1 MDRDQ
6 ARKMKEQLAAFA
18 RELAEKHGVVATPR
32 SLGAQTES
40 EAADVVRAPTLALG
54 LVPQAEGGFGIA
66 VRYRLGV
73 PRARSI
79 VRKVSAEIGPEVD
92 VRRTGRIR
100 PVSELG
106 PRPPAPTSQADGDTD
121 RRRPLR
127 PGISIG
133 HVGVTAGTLGAFVTR
148 AVPGGGDRAGDDAGD
163 GQLYALSN
171 YHVLAGSPEARPGDI
186 VLQPGPAD
194 GGLAP
199 GDRIGEL
206 TQVVDLDA
214 LEPAYTDA
222 AIARLD
228 RVPVDFDYPVGRVVK
243 TARALGGEIVGKVG
257 RTTSVTRGRVTAIEL
272 DDVIVGYEDL
282 GALAST
288 TRSRSRVSTT
298 SRSPA
303 AATRVPSCTGRTAWR
318 SASCSPGRSPA
329 GPAARG
335 SPMPTRSTRCWRS
348 WGWSWPGSHPARSR
362 DVDPVRGCSVCAPA
376 FPGPGVSVRRPGDVG
391 VSARRVDRRHPA
403 DLRSTAGHA
412 EGRVTGRQRRR
423 GGRHGGHNG

>member
-32 SLGAQTES
+32 SLGGQSAS

-79 VRKVSAEIGPEVD
+79 VRKVSAEVGPDVD
-92 VRRTGRIR
+92 IRRTGRIR

-106 PRPPAPTSQADGDTD
+106 PHRALPTSQADGDTD

-148 AVPGGGDRAGDDAGD
+148 ASPGDDGE
-163 GQLYALSN
+163 LFALSN
-171 YHVLAGSPEARPGDI
+171 YHVLAGSTEARPGDL

-206 TQVVDLDA
+206 AQVVNLDA

-228 RVPVDFDYPVGRVVK
+228 RVPVDFEYPVGRVVK

-257 RTTSVTRGRVTAIEL
+257 RTTAVTRGRVTAIEL

-282 GALAST
+282 GALSFDDQIEIE
-288 TRSRSRVSTT
+288 SLDD
-298 SRSPA
+298 
-303 AATRVPSCTGRTAWR
+303 
-318 SASCSPGRSPA
+318 
-329 GPAARG
+329 GPF
-335 SPMPTRSTRCWRS
+335 S
-348 WGWSWPGSHPARSR
+348 
-362 DVDPVRGCSVCAPA
+362 
-376 FPGPGVSVRRPGDVG
+376 
-391 VSARRVDRRHPA
+391 
-403 DLRSTAGHA
+403 
-412 EGRVTGRQRRR
+412 R
-423 GGRHGGHNG
+423 GGDSGALVYREDGVALGLLFAGSESGGHSGKGLTYANPIDQVLDILGIELAGEPTHPFG

>member
-1 MDRDQ
+1 MDRDE
-6 ARKMKEQLAAFA
+6 ARKMKGQLAAFA

-32 SLGAQTES
+32 SVGAQTMAD
-40 EAADVVRAPTLALG
+40 AADVVRAPTLALG

-66 VRYRLGV
+66 VRYRLGI

-79 VRKVSAEIGPEVD
+79 VRKVSAEIGPD
-92 VRRTGRIR
+92 ADIRRTGRIR

-133 HVGVTAGTLGAFVTR
+133 HVGVTAGTLGAFVTH
-148 AVPGGGDRAGDDAGD
+148 ASPGDRD
-163 GQLYALSN
+163 GHLYALSN

-206 TQVVDLDA
+206 TKVVDLDTV
-214 LEPAYTDA
+214 EPSITDA

-228 RVPVDFDYPVGRVVK
+228 RVPIDFEYPVGRVVK

-257 RTTSVTRGRVTAIEL
+257 RTTAITRGRVTAIEL

-282 GALAST
+282 GALRFDDQIEIESLDDGPF
-288 TRSRSRVSTT
+288 SRGGDSGALVYREDGVALGLLFAGSE
-298 SRSPA
+298 S
-303 AATRVPSCTGRTAWR
+303 G
-318 SASCSPGRSPA
+318 GRSGRGLTYANPIDQVLDIL
-329 GPAARG
+329 GVELARE
-335 SPMPTRSTRCWRS
+335 PT
-348 WGWSWPGSHPARSR
+348 HPF
-362 DVDPVRGCSVCAPA
+362 G
-376 FPGPGVSVRRPGDVG
+376 
-391 VSARRVDRRHPA
+391 
-403 DLRSTAGHA
+403 
-412 EGRVTGRQRRR
+412 
-423 GGRHGGHNG
+423 

>member
-18 RELAEKHGVVATPR
+18 RELAEKHGVMATPR
-32 SLGAQTES
+32 SLGGQTVS
-40 EAADVVRAPTLALG
+40 EAADLVRAPTLALG

-79 VRKVSAEIGPEVD
+79 VRKVSAEIGPDAD

-106 PRPPAPTSQADGDTD
+106 PRPPAPTAQADGETD

-148 AVPGGGDRAGDDAGD
+148 ASPGDDGRAKD
-163 GQLYALSN
+163 GALYALSN
-171 YHVLAGSPEARPGDI
+171 YHVLAGSPEARPGDV

-206 TQVVDLDA
+206 TQVVNLEQV
-214 LEPAYTDA
+214 EPAYTDA

-228 RVPVDFDYPVGRVVK
+228 RVPVDFEYPVGRVVK

-282 GALAST
+282 GALSFDDQIEIESLDDGPF
-288 TRSRSRVSTT
+288 SRGGDSGALVYREDGVALGLLFAGSE
-298 SRSPA
+298 S
-303 AATRVPSCTGRTAWR
+303 G
-318 SASCSPGRSPA
+318 GRSGKGLTYANPIDQVLEIL
-329 GPAARG
+329 GIELARE
-335 SPMPTRSTRCWRS
+335 TT
-348 WGWSWPGSHPARSR
+348 HPF
-362 DVDPVRGCSVCAPA
+362 G
-376 FPGPGVSVRRPGDVG
+376 
-391 VSARRVDRRHPA
+391 
-403 DLRSTAGHA
+403 
-412 EGRVTGRQRRR
+412 
-423 GGRHGGHNG
+423 

>member
-18 RELAEKHGVVATPR
+18 RELAERHGVVATPR
-32 SLGAQTES
+32 SLEGHTTGERVS

-54 LVPQAEGGFGIA
+54 LVPQGEGGFGIA

-79 VRKVSAEIGPEVD
+79 VRKVTAEIGPDAD

-106 PRPPAPTSQADGDTD
+106 PRPPAPTSLASGDTD
-121 RRRPLR
+121 RRRPIR
-127 PGISIG
+127 PGVSIG
-133 HVGVTAGTLGAFVTR
+133 HVAVTAGTLGAFVTR
-148 AVPGGGDRAGDDAGD
+148 TTPGSD
-163 GQLYALSN
+163 GALYALSN
-171 YHVLAGSPEARPGDI
+171 YHVLAGSPEARPGDV

-214 LEPAYTDA
+214 LEPAATDA

-257 RTTSVTRGRVTAIEL
+257 RTTAITRGRVTAIEL

-282 GALAST
+282 GALSFDDQIEIESLDDGPF
-288 TRSRSRVSTT
+288 SRGGDSGALVYREDGVALGLLFAGSE
-298 SRSPA
+298 S
-303 AATRVPSCTGRTAWR
+303 G
-318 SASCSPGRSPA
+318 GRSGKGLTYANPIDQVLEIL
-329 GPAARG
+329 GIELAREA
-335 SPMPTRSTRCWRS
+335 T
-348 WGWSWPGSHPARSR
+348 HPF
-362 DVDPVRGCSVCAPA
+362 G
-376 FPGPGVSVRRPGDVG
+376 
-391 VSARRVDRRHPA
+391 
-403 DLRSTAGHA
+403 
-412 EGRVTGRQRRR
+412 
-423 GGRHGGHNG
+423 

>member
-32 SLGAQTES
+32 SLGGQSAS
-40 EAADVVRAPTLALG
+40 EAADVVRAPTIALG
-54 LVPQAEGGFGIA
+54 LVPQAEGAFGIA
-66 VRYRLGV
+66 LRYRLGV

-79 VRKVSAEIGPEVD
+79 VRKVSAEVGPDVD
-92 VRRTGRIR
+92 IRRTGRIH

-148 AVPGGGDRAGDDAGD
+148 TSPDGD
-163 GQLYALSN
+163 GELFALSN
-171 YHVLAGSPEARPGDI
+171 YHVLAGSPEAQPGDT

-206 TQVVDLDA
+206 AQVVNLDV

-228 RVPVDFDYPVGRVVK
+228 RVPVDFEYPVGRVVK

-257 RTTSVTRGRVTAIEL
+257 RTTSITRGRVTAIEL

-282 GALAST
+282 GALSFDDQIEIE
-288 TRSRSRVSTT
+288 SLDD
-298 SRSPA
+298 
-303 AATRVPSCTGRTAWR
+303 
-318 SASCSPGRSPA
+318 
-329 GPAARG
+329 GPF
-335 SPMPTRSTRCWRS
+335 S
-348 WGWSWPGSHPARSR
+348 
-362 DVDPVRGCSVCAPA
+362 
-376 FPGPGVSVRRPGDVG
+376 
-391 VSARRVDRRHPA
+391 
-403 DLRSTAGHA
+403 
-412 EGRVTGRQRRR
+412 R
-423 GGRHGGHNG
+423 GGDSGALVYREDGVALGLLFAGSESGGHSGKGLTYANPIDQVLEILEIELAGELTHPFG

>member
-1 MDRDQ
+1 MDRDE

-32 SLGAQTES
+32 SVGAQTMAH
-40 EAADVVRAPTLALG
+40 AADVVRAPTLALG

-66 VRYRLGV
+66 VRYRLGI

-79 VRKVSAEIGPEVD
+79 VRKVSAEIGPD
-92 VRRTGRIR
+92 ADIRRTGRIR

-148 AVPGGGDRAGDDAGD
+148 ASPVDRD
-163 GQLYALSN
+163 GHLYALSN

-206 TQVVDLDA
+206 TQVVDLDTV
-214 LEPAYTDA
+214 EPSFTDA

-228 RVPVDFDYPVGRVVK
+228 RVPVDFEYPVGRVVK
-243 TARALGGEIVGKVG
+243 TARALGGEVVGKVG
-257 RTTSVTRGRVTAIEL
+257 RTTAITRGRVTAIEL

-282 GALAST
+282 GALNFDDQIEIESLDDGPF
-288 TRSRSRVSTT
+288 SRGGDSGALVYREDGVALGLLFAGSE
-298 SRSPA
+298 S
-303 AATRVPSCTGRTAWR
+303 G
-318 SASCSPGRSPA
+318 GRSGKGLTYANPIDQVLDIL
-329 GPAARG
+329 GVELARE
-335 SPMPTRSTRCWRS
+335 PT
-348 WGWSWPGSHPARSR
+348 HPF
-362 DVDPVRGCSVCAPA
+362 G
-376 FPGPGVSVRRPGDVG
+376 
-391 VSARRVDRRHPA
+391 
-403 DLRSTAGHA
+403 
-412 EGRVTGRQRRR
+412 
-423 GGRHGGHNG
+423 